1 MACTENSFTTRLDVL
16 SKHRTDS
23 SISLKVMNSQ
33 LMKYHVFN
41 RQGSLLF
48 TKVFNW
54 GFFYC
59 SYDSCFWPPSVEMK
73 RRILAYLKTFDSR
86 KGIPLPIITISFY
99 YYHFFLWIRTI
110 FAGFFFPNPPSSRT
124 RPRTRNFFQNG
135 GYKKQISPH
144 LRGESYV
151 IQI

>member
-1 MACTENSFTTRLDVL
+1 
-16 SKHRTDS
+16 
-23 SISLKVMNSQ
+23 MNSQ

-59 SYDSCFWPPSVEMK
+59 SYDSCFWTPSVEMK

-110 FAGFFFPNPPSSRT
+110 FAGFFFPNPALFSYQTSDAYFFFKMAAIKNKLALIREVSHMFSR
-124 RPRTRNFFQNG
+124 
-135 GYKKQISPH
+135 YK
-144 LRGESYV
+144 R
-151 IQI
+151 